1 MCEKRPFGSKH
12 AAHAAMQ
19 TMGQSVRVYIC
30 HDCGKYHVTKS
41 RYTKQVKPKRREKN
55 V

>member
-1 MCEKRPFGSKH
+1 
-12 AAHAAMQ
+12 MQ